1 MPNNEEEKG
10 MKIETYMEDF
20 KTFIDRETDRDPD
33 DYDELAY
40 QVLELI
46 SLNDAFVSMLMQM
59 QQQQTKQQ
67 QEQQGKP
74 DDFYVPEKSTSD
86 NNIVTPDFNG

>member
-1 MPNNEEEKG
+1 MPNNEEEKE
-10 MKIETYMEDF
+10 MNIETYMEDF

-59 QQQQTKQQ
+59 QQQQKQQ

-86 NNIVTPDFNG
+86 NNIVTPDFND